1 MRTRISA
8 TAAARGFS
16 ELLNRVHY
24 RGVSFIIERGG
35 KPVGELRPAPPAPF
49 RGADFVRLLESLPH
63 PGGEYLD
70 EVEELVNS
78 QPPVS
83 SITASE

>member
-1 MRTRISA
+1 
-8 TAAARGFS
+8 
-16 ELLNRVHY
+16 
-24 RGVSFIIERGG
+24 
-35 KPVGELRPAPPAPF
+35 
-49 RGADFVRLLESLPH
+49 LLESLPH
-63 PGGEYLD
+63 PGDDYLD